1 MGKIKTFLGSLR
13 PWQLFGI
20 LFASVGLLVSVI
32 LASQYLQRSAK
43 LKLGSTS
50 GLLLTADR
58 QDSLGTFQDSTFTLK
73 SDQDLTVASLKNSVI
88 FFPEIDFDIR
98 EVNPRQ
104 FSISP
109 KTLLKNNSLYRI
121 KILAEQKTFS
131 WAFQTKNDF
140 RVIQTLPRDQAN
152 YVPLNSGIEITFSH
166 DNWADIG
173 LKEGNFEITPAVDG
187 RFERHKRTLSFV
199 SKGLT
204 PGTLYTIKIK
214 KGLKLNGT
222 TETLKEDFVFR
233 FETQPSNVG
242 QTLGFARNF
251 YEFSPSETPAFD
263 IYTSASGG
271 GDLSVQVYQL

>member
-121 KILAEQKTFS
+121 KILAEKKTFS
-131 WAFQTKNDF
+131 
-140 RVIQTLPRDQAN
+140 
-152 YVPLNSGIEITFSH
+152 
-166 DNWADIG
+166 
-173 LKEGNFEITPAVDG
+173 
-187 RFERHKRTLSFV
+187 
-199 SKGLT
+199 
-204 PGTLYTIKIK
+204 
-214 KGLKLNGT
+214 
-222 TETLKEDFVFR
+222 
-233 FETQPSNVG
+233 
-242 QTLGFARNF
+242 
-251 YEFSPSETPAFD
+251 
-263 IYTSASGG
+263 
-271 GDLSVQVYQL
+271 